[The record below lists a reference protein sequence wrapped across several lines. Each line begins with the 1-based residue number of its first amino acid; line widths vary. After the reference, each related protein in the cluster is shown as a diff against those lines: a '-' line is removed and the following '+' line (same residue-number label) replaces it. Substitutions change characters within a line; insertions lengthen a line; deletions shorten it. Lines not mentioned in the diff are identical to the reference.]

1 MRYQEAMAKVE
12 ELRQRFDS
20 PYCDSDK
27 KLIARLYFE
36 VLRKEFRPTS
46 CQQCYHD
53 AVIEIYL
60 TLKKNKKMPKKCNY
74 KLVAGF
80 IISCPDFMGGKIFSN
95 SNLTDKVAKEYLKMY
110 PKMEKY
116 FAEIPEAAEDAE
128 N

>member
-1 MRYQEAMAKVE
+1 M
-12 ELRQRFDS
+12 
-20 PYCDSDK
+20 
-27 KLIARLYFE
+27 YFE
-36 VLRKEFRPTS
+36 VLRKEFKPTS

-95 SNLTDKVAKEYLKMY
+95 SNLTDKVAKEYLEMY

-116 FAEIPEAAEDAE
+116 FAEIPETADNAE
-128 N
+128 